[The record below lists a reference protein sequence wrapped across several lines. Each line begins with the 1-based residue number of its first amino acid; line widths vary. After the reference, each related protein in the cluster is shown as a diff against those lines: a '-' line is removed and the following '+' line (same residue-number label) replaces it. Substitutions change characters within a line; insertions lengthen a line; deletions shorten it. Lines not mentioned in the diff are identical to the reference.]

1 LTRLSHPQEEQG
13 RSNWRRLALAT
24 AVAAVLFV
32 LACAGTMDSVPS
44 TGLSE
49 SAALR
54 LAAGAFQN
62 TPPSFRVVKEPKG
75 TQLASASG
83 MKAQEAIAQSSG
95 HVIDRISDHMKRHA
109 LEAVSKKLSSI
120 NKNAALARVAAKHAV
135 ETTQVKDALI

>member
-1 LTRLSHPQEEQG
+1 
-13 RSNWRRLALAT
+13 
-24 AVAAVLFV
+24 
-32 LACAGTMDSVPS
+32 MDSVPS

-120 NKNAALARVAAKHAV
+120 NKNAALARVAVKHAV

>member
-1 LTRLSHPQEEQG
+1 
-13 RSNWRRLALAT
+13 
-24 AVAAVLFV
+24 
-32 LACAGTMDSVPS
+32 MDSVPS

-62 TPPSFRVVKEPKG
+62 TPPSSRVVKELKG

-95 HVIDRISDHMKRHA
+95 HDIDKISDHMNRHA
-109 LEAVSKKLSSI
+109 PEAVSKKLSSI